1 MTDNRCLLLIRY
13 LCGRSPHRSLPE
25 TVPSLCLAL
34 AVLTVLSFT
43 GCREEKKPVPQPPR
57 AEMKPI
63 VAWLDRYYRTSPPG
77 KEWKISSLSAEG
89 SQVLITVAIPPEQSA
104 QIMRQPAEAQFR
116 LVAEQIC
123 PGKDKEV
130 WRQLP
135 ADSRLT
141 VLPSVSG
148 QVFIEVDCGH
158 R

>member
-1 MTDNRCLLLIRY
+1 MADNRCLLLIRHMF
-13 LCGRSPHRSLPE
+13 GKSPHRSLPE
-25 TVPSLCLAL
+25 STPCLCLAL
-34 AVLTVLSFT
+34 AVLTVLSCT
-43 GCREEKKPVPQPPR
+43 GCREEKQPQRQPPR
-57 AEMKPI
+57 AELKQA

-89 SQVLITVAIPPEQSA
+89 SQVLITVAIPPEQSSH
-104 QIMRQPAEAQFR
+104 IMRQPAEAQFR

-123 PGKDKEV
+123 PGKDTDV

-135 ADSRLT
+135 AGSRLT

-158 R
+158 